1 MNCNAGYCESSLAP
15 APARLAGI
23 GCLIPPVWDR
33 SHNRSP
39 DRQLPFVLLISS
51 RSRLNV
57 AFTTLAAF
65 IRGRLTGAEQTE
77 NTQFL
82 SR

>member
-1 MNCNAGYCESSLAP
+1 MPAIANLLAP

-23 GCLIPPVWDR
+23 GCLIPPLLER

-39 DRQLPFVLLISS
+39 DGQLPFVVLTSC
-51 RSRLNV
+51 RSRPNV

-65 IRGRLTGAEQTE
+65 ICGRLTGAEQRE